1 MKDVGQRG
9 AEVAGLRHALPYV
22 RLFKGRAFVVKVG
35 GALLGDAAATR
46 ALLEQVEVLFH
57 LGIRVA
63 LVHGGGPQSTAL
75 SRALGDE
82 PRFVG
87 GRRVT
92 DDAALEVAV
101 LTLNGA
107 ANTALLAACRAL
119 GLPAIGVS
127 GVDAGLVRAR
137 RRPPV
142 RVEGETVD
150 YGHVG
155 DLESVDGTVVER
167 LWAAGLLPVISPLA
181 ADDEGRLLN
190 CNADGVAAAVAV
202 ALRAEKLI
210 LVVDVPGLLERPEDP
225 RSLVSYTDL
234 AGLARLRER
243 GALRGGMGP
252 KVAAVETAL
261 GGGVGRAHLVSWN
274 DPDGLLL
281 ELFTNE
287 GAGTLVVRDLGAL
300 SPAEAGA
307 AEAGETVGAEER

>member
-1 MKDVGQRG
+1 MKDVGQR
-9 AEVAGLRHALPYV
+9 AVEVAGLRHALPYV

-35 GALLGDAAATR
+35 GALLGDGEATR

-57 LGIRVA
+57 FGIRIA
-63 LVHGGGPQSTAL
+63 LVHGGGPQSSAL

-82 PRFVG
+82 PRFVA

-92 DDAALEVAV
+92 DDSALEVAV

-107 ANTALLAACRAL
+107 ANTALLAACRGL

-127 GVDAGLVRAR
+127 GVDAGMVRAH

-142 RVEGETVD
+142 RIDGETVD

-155 DLESVDGTVVER
+155 DLEAVDGTVIER

-181 ADDEGRLLN
+181 ADDQGRLLN

-202 ALRAEKLI
+202 ALRAEKLV

-234 AGLARLRER
+234 AGLAALRER
-243 GALRGGMGP
+243 GALRDGMGP
-252 KVAAVETAL
+252 KAAAVESAL
-261 GGGVGRAHLVSWN
+261 AGGVGRAHLVSWRE
-274 DPDGLLL
+274 PDGLLL

-287 GAGTLVVRDLGAL
+287 GSGTLVVRDLRAL
-300 SPAEAGA
+300 SEAEAGGA
-307 AEAGETVGAEER
+307 AAGDTTEGA

>member
-9 AEVAGLRHALPYV
+9 AEIAGLRHALPYV

-35 GALLGDAAATR
+35 GALLGDPAAMR
-46 ALLEQVEVLFH
+46 AVLEQVEVLFH
-57 LGIRVA
+57 LGIRIA
-63 LVHGGGPQSTAL
+63 LVHGGGPQSSAL

-127 GVDAGLVRAR
+127 GIDAGLVRAH

-142 RVEGETVD
+142 RVAGETVD

-155 DLESVDGTVVER
+155 DLEAVDGTVIER
-167 LWAAGLLPVISPLA
+167 LWAAGLVPVISPLA
-181 ADDEGRLLN
+181 ADDQGRLLN

-202 ALRAEKLI
+202 ALAAEKLI

-225 RSLVSYTDL
+225 RSLISYTDL
-234 AGLARLRER
+234 SGLAALRER
-243 GALRGGMGP
+243 GALRDGMAP
-252 KVAAVETAL
+252 KAAAVETAL
-261 GGGVGRAHLVSWN
+261 AGGVGRAHLVSWQE
-274 DPDGLLL
+274 PDALLL

-287 GAGTLVVRDLGAL
+287 GSGTLVVRDLEAL
-300 SPAEAGA
+300 SA
-307 AEAGETVGAEER
+307 AEAAAPEAAPEPGGP